1 MKVIHKK
8 RDFGSPADVPVA
20 VQAVVAVLMGSIS
33 DEHAAE
39 ECKKYFEYFN
49 IPFETHVLSAHRNPK
64 ETAEFAEKAEENGF
78 QIIIGIAGMAAHLAG
93 VIAAHTKLPVIG
105 VPMPGSHLNGID
117 ALYSVVQMPK
127 GVPVATVAIGL
138 AGAGNAAI
146 LCAQILALNNSD
158 IREKL
163 TEFKNQGCKL

>member
-1 MKVIHKK
+1 MKVETWAKLDK
-8 RDFGSPADVPVA
+8 TPLVA
-20 VQAVVAVLMGSIS
+20 ILMGSIS
-33 DEHAAE
+33 DKEAAK
-39 ECKKYFEYFN
+39 ECQKYFFYFD
-49 IPFETHVLSAHRNPK
+49 ISFETHVLSAHRNPK

-93 VIAAHTKLPVIG
+93 AIAAHTTLPVIG
-105 VPMPGSHLNGID
+105 VPMPGSHLNGLD

-146 LCAQILALNNSD
+146 LSAQILALNDSD
-158 IREKL
+158 IKEKL
-163 TEFKNQGCKL
+163 TEFKNRGCKL